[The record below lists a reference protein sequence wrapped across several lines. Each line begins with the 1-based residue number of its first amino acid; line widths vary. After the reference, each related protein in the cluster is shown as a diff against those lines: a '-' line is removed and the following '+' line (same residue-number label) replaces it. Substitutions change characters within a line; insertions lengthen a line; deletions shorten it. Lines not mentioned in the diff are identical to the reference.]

1 MIAHQVSIFLENKPG
16 RLQKVTSVLKS
27 TGINIRAMTLS
38 TSSAGWGILN
48 LLVDHPDT
56 ACKKLSEAGHPAVL
70 REIVVVSMQD
80 HSGALHDMLS
90 LLAQAGLNVQNAYG
104 TVLGNKKTAILV
116 IDVENTEHVQQI
128 FDSAGLQTLTA
139 EEVYGL

>member
-16 RLQKVTSVLKS
+16 RLEKVTSVLKT

-48 LLVDHPDT
+48 LLVDRPDG
-56 ACKKLSEAGHPAVL
+56 ACEALSEAGHPAVM
-70 REIVVVSMQD
+70 REIVVVRMPD
-80 HSGALHDMLS
+80 RAGALHDVLS
-90 LLAQAGLNVQNAYG
+90 ILASAGLNVQNAYG
-104 TVLGNKKTAILV
+104 SVFGDNKTAILV
-116 IDVENTEHVQQI
+116 IDVEDTEHVQQI

-139 EEVYGL
+139 AEVYGL

>member
-16 RLQKVTSVLKS
+16 RLEKVTSVLKE

-48 LLVDHPDT
+48 LLET

-70 REIVVVSMQD
+70 REIVVVRMQD
-80 HSGALHDMLS
+80 RSGALHDMLS
-90 LLAQAGLNVQNAYG
+90 LLALAGLNVQNAYG
-104 TVLGNKKTAILV
+104 TVLGDNKTAILV
-116 IDVENTEHVQQI
+116 IDVEDTEHVQQI
-128 FDSAGLQTLTA
+128 FDSAGVQALTSK
-139 EEVYGL
+139 EVYGL